1 MADETSI
8 KTREMPCVLAGFG
21 GQGVLFAGKVMAN
34 AGLIDGR
41 NVSWMPSYG
50 PEMRGGTANC
60 NVSLSD
66 DAIGTPFITKP
77 TALIAMNQPSL
88 EKFAE
93 AVVPGG
99 VIVVDTTLAMN
110 ASEVPSAEGVARF
123 EIPATQMAEDNGLKG
138 LANVICLGKLW
149 KETRFC
155 DRDVLDAALEK
166 CVPAKHRN
174 LLEPN
179 RRALQIGIDL

>member
-1 MADETSI
+1 MLQEN
-8 KTREMPCVLAGFG
+8 KTMRILIAGFG
-21 GQGVLFAGKVMAN
+21 GQGVLFLGKLIAHAGVLLGKHVTW
-34 AGLIDGR
+34 L
-41 NVSWMPSYG
+41 PSYG

-110 ASEVPSAEGVARF
+110 ASEVHSSEGVARF

-155 DRDVLDAALEK
+155 DRGVLDAALEK

>member
-1 MADETSI
+1 MSQTHEIIMS
-8 KTREMPCVLAGFG
+8 GFG
-21 GQGVLFAGKVMAN
+21 GQGIMLMGQLLTYAGMLEGKEVTW
-34 AGLIDGR
+34 I
-41 NVSWMPSYG
+41 PSYG

-110 ASEVPSAEGVARF
+110 ASEVHSSEGVARF

-155 DRDVLDAALEK
+155 DRGVLDAALEK

>member
-1 MADETSI
+1 MIDIGLTE
-8 KTREMPCVLAGFG
+8 KREGA
-21 GQGVLFAGKVMAN
+21 
-34 AGLIDGR
+34 GR
-41 NVSWMPSYG
+41 N
-50 PEMRGGTANC
+50 
-60 NVSLSD
+60 D
-66 DAIGTPFITKP
+66 DG
-77 TALIAMNQPSL
+77 
-88 EKFAE
+88 
-93 AVVPGG
+93 
-99 VIVVDTTLAMN
+99 
-110 ASEVPSAEGVARF
+110 ARF